1 MTKMDKLNEVYHKLQ
16 QKEIVLD
23 VRSKAEF
30 DEGHVP
36 GVINIMHEE
45 VTDHIEKLKEYK
57 QVYIHCGSGKRAGI
71 AMESLTEAGL
81 TNLHCIDDSG
91 LQNWVKQGY
100 KIEK

>member
-57 QVYIHCGSGKRAGI
+57 QAYIHYGSGKRI
-71 AMESLTEAGL
+71 DLTL
-81 TNLHCIDDSG
+81 SILNLG
-91 LQNWVKQGY
+91 
-100 KIEK
+100 